1 MKDDEKAFF
10 KTCLKFISIQGV
22 PNHDYK
28 TATPRTIIKTISEFM
43 NYKRCWYLLEKWG
56 NKGFYNYGV
65 TMDLGWF
72 EAENFTGEYQ
82 EMYLEMLRKEGVN
95 I

>member
-10 KTCLKFISIQGV
+10 KTCLKYCPILEIRKIDKSV
-22 PNHDYK
+22 S
-28 TATPRTIIKTISEFM
+28 PRNIINTLSEFI
-43 NYKRCWYLLEKWG
+43 NYKRCWYLLEKWS

-72 EAENFTGEYQ
+72 EVEQFTGEYQ
-82 EMYLEMLRKEGVN
+82 DIYREMLKKEGIN